1 MFLYAPR
8 HTFFSTKQITFH
20 INELGLCWDH
30 ETVLTISEYPSFFYP
45 GILFIYLSIVK
56 QKTTWPCVIVCVRV
70 CALFLLS
77 FEGQGT
83 PEMCFH
89 VCVCACMRAFGV
101 DVCGGGWMVGLLDMD
116 PYCQLRLPVASD

>member
-1 MFLYAPR
+1 M
-8 HTFFSTKQITFH
+8 
-20 INELGLCWDH
+20 
-30 ETVLTISEYPSFFYP
+30 
-45 GILFIYLSIVK
+45 
-56 QKTTWPCVIVCVRV
+56 CVRV

-89 VCVCACMRAFGV
+89 VCVCVCVCACMRAFGV